1 MGEFKNMGI
10 GRYGKGLHVFI
21 QGVYVYGYRGGYYI
35 YIYRPFDL
43 RKIVKFLE
51 DLFNNWKITIDN
63 WDVMCYSMGMIKL

>member
-43 RKIVKFLE
+43 RNVVK
-51 DLFNNWKITIDN
+51 
-63 WDVMCYSMGMIKL
+63 